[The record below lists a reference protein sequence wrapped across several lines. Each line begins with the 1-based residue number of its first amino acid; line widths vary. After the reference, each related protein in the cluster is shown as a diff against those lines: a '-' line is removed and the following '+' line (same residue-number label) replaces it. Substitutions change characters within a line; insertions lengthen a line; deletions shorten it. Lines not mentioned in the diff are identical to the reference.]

1 MMSIVEILQRDHD
14 RNHSDSKDFLVS
26 VDEILEKTVE
36 GYRLARK
43 TKTVILHRPVGGLG
57 EGIEFHCY
65 NAGSGQE
72 LASAVLELFEECK
85 QAGATWAMT
94 PYENPKINELFIA
107 NIPADRLTIVKTER
121 GFEATTRL

>member
-1 MMSIVEILQRDHD
+1 MSIVEILQRDHD
-14 RNHSDSKDFLVS
+14 KNHSDSENFLVS
-26 VDEILEKTVE
+26 VDEILEKMVA

-43 TKTVILHRPVGGLG
+43 KKTVILYKHTGSVG

-72 LASAVLELFEECK
+72 LASNVLDFFEDCR
-85 QAGATWAMT
+85 QAGATWTMT
-94 PYENPKINELFIA
+94 PYKNPVINKLFETS
-107 NIPADRLTIVKTER
+107 IPADRLTIVATVN